1 MDVVVALISACWL
14 VLGQMAP
21 YLLFGFLMA
30 GVLSVAITPAWV
42 ERHLGG
48 RGLGPVFK
56 SSLFGVPLPL
66 CSCGVIPVM
75 ASIRQHG
82 AGRGA
87 TVGFLLSTP
96 QTGVDS
102 IFATYA
108 LLGPVMAVYRPVV
121 ALLTGM
127 LGGLAS
133 QLFDPEARTADGG
146 LADAPACAAS
156 CCNDGGGLRR
166 GVAARA
172 LTYGFIT
179 LPRDIAKPLLTG
191 ILIAGAMSVFIQEN
205 YLSAFL
211 GGGLVAMLVMMA
223 VGIPIY
229 VCSTASIP
237 IALGFMHMGASPGAA
252 LVFLISGP
260 ATNAAALSVV
270 WKLLGRRTA
279 VIYLITAALGALLA
293 GISLDLLYNYLP
305 PAMASMSH
313 HEGAH
318 APGALGNASAVA
330 LLIVLVASLFEKR
343 AAVLTD
349 TASAAGEEPHS
360 AEHSVTIRIAGMT
373 CSHCVNTIAR
383 ALRQAAG
390 VNAAA
395 VDLGTG
401 KAVVTG
407 ENFDAQAL
415 LRIVRELGY
424 DASLADA

>member
-1 MDVVVALISACWL
+1 MDMVVALISACWL

-30 GVLSVAITPAWV
+30 GVLSVAITPEWV

-48 RGLGPVFK
+48 RGFGPVFK
-56 SSLFGVPLPL
+56 SSLFGIPLPL

-75 ASIRQHG
+75 ASIRRHG

-108 LLGPVMAVYRPVV
+108 LLGPVLAVYRPLV
-121 ALLTGM
+121 ALVTGVV
-127 LGGLAS
+127 GGLAA
-133 QLFDPEARTADGG
+133 QVFDPDRSGG
-146 LADAPACAAS
+146 ETDASGVPACTAS
-156 CCNDGGGLRR
+156 CCSDGPRR
-166 GVAARA
+166 GLVARA
-172 LTYGFIT
+172 LEYGFVT
-179 LPRDIAKPLLTG
+179 LPRDIAKPLFVG

-205 YLSAFL
+205 FLAAYL

-260 ATNAAALSVV
+260 ATNAAAISVV
-270 WKLLGRRTA
+270 WQLLGRRTA
-279 VIYLITAALGALLA
+279 IIYLATAALGALLA
-293 GISLDLLYNYLP
+293 GISLDALYNYLP
-305 PAMASMSH
+305 PAMVPMAH
-313 HEGAH
+313 HAEAH
-318 APGALGNASAVA
+318 ASGWVGNASAVA
-330 LLIVLVASLFEKR
+330 LLIILLASLFEKR
-343 AAVLTD
+343 SAVVKGETAGKEGVSAMTD
-349 TASAAGEEPHS
+349 RI
-360 AEHSVTIRIAGMT
+360 TIRISGMT

-383 ALRQAAG
+383 ALRQTSG
-390 VNAAA
+390 VREAT
-395 VDLGTG
+395 VDLDSGQ
-401 KAVVTG
+401 AVVSG
-407 ENFDAQAL
+407 EDLDTQAL
-415 LRIVRELGY
+415 LHAIRDLGY
-424 DASLADA
+424 EASLADS

>member
-1 MDVVVALISACWL
+1 MEMAIALISACWL

-21 YLLFGFLMA
+21 YLLFGFLVA
-30 GVLSVAITPAWV
+30 GLFSVLITPEWV

-48 RGLGPVFK
+48 HGLGPVFK

-75 ASIRQHG
+75 ASIRRHG

-121 ALLTGM
+121 ALVTGI

-133 QLFDPEARTADGG
+133 QFFDPETRAADGG
-146 LADAPACAAS
+146 PSGAPACTAS
-156 CCNDGGGLRR
+156 CCNEGDGPRR
-166 GVAARA
+166 GAAVRA
-172 LTYGFIT
+172 LAYGFVT
-179 LPRDIAKPLLTG
+179 LPRDIAKPLLVG

-211 GGGLVAMLVMMA
+211 GGGLMAMLVMMA

-279 VIYLITAALGALLA
+279 IIYLLSAALGALLA

-305 PAMASMSH
+305 PALSSMSH
-313 HEGAH
+313 HEGGH

-330 LLIVLVASLFEKR
+330 LLIILLASLVQKR
-343 AAVLTD
+343 AAVVTD
-349 TASAAGEEPHS
+349 AVSAAGAETPS
-360 AEHSVTIRIAGMT
+360 AERRVTIRIAGMT

-383 ALRQAAG
+383 TLRQAAG
-390 VNAAA
+390 VREAT
-395 VDLGTG
+395 VDLGVG
-401 KAVVTG
+401 QAVVTG
-407 ENFDAQAL
+407 ESFDVQAL
-415 LRIVRELGY
+415 LQVIRELGY